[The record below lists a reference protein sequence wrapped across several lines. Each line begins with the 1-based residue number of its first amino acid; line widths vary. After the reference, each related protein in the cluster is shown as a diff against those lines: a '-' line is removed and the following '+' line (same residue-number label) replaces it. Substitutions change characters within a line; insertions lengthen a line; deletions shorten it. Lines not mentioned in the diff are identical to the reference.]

1 MNPIEVKNLTV
12 GYGNKVLLQ
21 NLNFSVADGEVFII
35 LGGSGC
41 GKSSL
46 LKNLFGLY
54 QPLAGDVWIE
64 GMNITQSIGQQ
75 RQDIMTH
82 FGVMY
87 QQGALFGSMTLLE
100 NVRLFM
106 EEYTELD
113 DDEMD
118 LLARCKLDLVGLL
131 PFANYMPNEISGG
144 MQKRAAIARAMALD
158 PKILFLD
165 EPSAGLD
172 PITSADLD
180 QTILD
185 LAKNLGI
192 TFVIV
197 SHELA
202 SIYAIADR
210 VIMLDKDTKRI
221 IAQGDPRVLRDTSTD
236 PKVHQFFNRV
246 MSKEVAWVNRIQI
259 TFAWDYSYLPA
270 LLPFLRWF
278 WYLERV
284 NSSRKQSW

>member
-1 MNPIEVKNLTV
+1 MAAIDVRNLSV
-12 GYGNKVLLQ
+12 GYGQNVLLQ
-21 NLNFSVADGEVFII
+21 NLNFSVNEGEIFVI

-54 QPLAGDVWIE
+54 EPLAGSVLIE
-64 GMNITQSIGQQ
+64 GQDITDAHGED
-75 RQDIMTH
+75 RQKIMTH

-87 QQGALFGSMTLLE
+87 QQGALFGSMNLLE
-100 NVRLFM
+100 NVTLFM
-106 EEYTELD
+106 EEYTTLD
-113 DDEMD
+113 REQMN

-131 PFANYMPNEISGG
+131 PYEQYMPSEISGG

-180 QTILD
+180 RTILD
-185 LAKNLGI
+185 LSQNLGI

-202 SIYAIADR
+202 SIYSIANR
-210 VIMLDKDTKRI
+210 VIMLDKASKGI
-221 IAQGDPRVLRDTSTD
+221 IAEGDPKVLRDQSPD
-236 PKVHQFFNRV
+236 PRVHQFFNRI
-246 MSKEVAWVNRIQI
+246 MSKEA
-259 TFAWDYSYLPA
+259 A
-270 LLPFLRWF
+270 
-278 WYLERV
+278 
-284 NSSRKQSW
+284 

>member
-1 MNPIEVKNLTV
+1 MTAIDVRNLSV
-12 GYGNKVLLQ
+12 GYGQNVLLQ
-21 NLNFSVADGEVFII
+21 NLNFSVNEGEIFVI

-54 QPLAGDVWIE
+54 EPLAGSVLIE
-64 GMNITQSIGQQ
+64 GQDITDAHGED
-75 RQDIMTH
+75 RQKIMTH

-87 QQGALFGSMTLLE
+87 QQGALFGSMSLLE
-100 NVRLFM
+100 NVTLFM
-106 EEYTELD
+106 EEYTTLER
-113 DDEMD
+113 EQMN

-131 PFANYMPNEISGG
+131 PYEQYMPSEISGG

-180 QTILD
+180 RTILD
-185 LAKNLGI
+185 LSQNLGI

-202 SIYAIADR
+202 SIYSIANR
-210 VIMLDKDTKRI
+210 VIMLDKESKGI
-221 IAQGDPRVLRDTSTD
+221 IAEGDPKVLRDQSAD
-236 PKVHQFFNRV
+236 PRVHQFFNRI
-246 MSKEVAWVNRIQI
+246 MSKEA
-259 TFAWDYSYLPA
+259 A
-270 LLPFLRWF
+270 
-278 WYLERV
+278 
-284 NSSRKQSW
+284 

>member
-1 MNPIEVKNLTV
+1 MLAIDVRNLSV
-12 GYGNKVLLQ
+12 GYGQNVLLQ
-21 NLNFSVADGEVFII
+21 NLNFSVNEGEIFVI

-54 QPLAGDVWIE
+54 EPLEGSVLIE
-64 GMNITQSIGQQ
+64 GQDITDAHGED
-75 RQDIMTH
+75 RQKIMTH

-87 QQGALFGSMTLLE
+87 QQGALFGSMNLLE
-100 NVRLFM
+100 NVTLFM
-106 EEYTELD
+106 EEYTTLD
-113 DDEMD
+113 REQMN

-131 PFANYMPNEISGG
+131 PYEQYMPSEISGG

-180 QTILD
+180 RTILD
-185 LAKNLGI
+185 LSQNLGI

-202 SIYAIADR
+202 SIYSVAHR
-210 VIMLDKDTKRI
+210 VIMLDKTAKGI
-221 IAQGDPRVLRDTSTD
+221 IAEGDPKVLRDTSAD
-236 PKVHQFFNRV
+236 PRVHQFFNRI
-246 MSKEVAWVNRIQI
+246 MSKEA
-259 TFAWDYSYLPA
+259 T
-270 LLPFLRWF
+270 
-278 WYLERV
+278 
-284 NSSRKQSW
+284 

>member
-1 MNPIEVKNLTV
+1 MAAIDVRNLAV
-12 GYGNKVLLQ
+12 GYGQNVLLQ
-21 NLNFSVADGEVFII
+21 NLNFSVNEGEIFVI

-54 QPLAGDVWIE
+54 QPLAGSVLIE
-64 GMNITQSIGQQ
+64 GKNITDAHGED
-75 RQDIMTH
+75 RQKIMTH

-87 QQGALFGSMTLLE
+87 QQGALFGSMNLLE
-100 NVRLFM
+100 NVTLFM
-106 EEYTELD
+106 EEYTTLER
-113 DDEMD
+113 EQMN

-131 PFANYMPNEISGG
+131 PYEQYMPSEISGG

-180 QTILD
+180 RTILD
-185 LAKNLGI
+185 LSQNLGI

-202 SIYAIADR
+202 SIYSIANR
-210 VIMLDKDTKRI
+210 VIMLDKASKGI
-221 IAQGDPRVLRDTSTD
+221 IAEGDPKILRDQSAD
-236 PKVHQFFNRV
+236 PRVHQFFNRI
-246 MSKEVAWVNRIQI
+246 MSKEA
-259 TFAWDYSYLPA
+259 A
-270 LLPFLRWF
+270 
-278 WYLERV
+278 
-284 NSSRKQSW
+284 

>member
-1 MNPIEVKNLTV
+1 MAAIDVRNLSV
-12 GYGNKVLLQ
+12 GYGQNVLLQ
-21 NLNFSVADGEVFII
+21 NLNFSVNEGEIFVI

-54 QPLAGDVWIE
+54 EPLAGRVLIE
-64 GMNITQSIGQQ
+64 GQDITDAHGED
-75 RQDIMTH
+75 RQKIMTH

-87 QQGALFGSMTLLE
+87 QQGALFGSMNLLE
-100 NVRLFM
+100 NVTLFM
-106 EEYTELD
+106 EEYTTLEREQMNLI
-113 DDEMD
+113 
-118 LLARCKLDLVGLL
+118 ARCKLDLVGLL
-131 PFANYMPNEISGG
+131 PYEQYMPSEISGG

-180 QTILD
+180 RTILD
-185 LAKNLGI
+185 LSQNLGI

-202 SIYAIADR
+202 SIYSIAHR
-210 VIMLDKDTKRI
+210 VIMLDKASKSI
-221 IAQGDPRVLRDTSTD
+221 IAEGDPKTLRDQSPD
-236 PKVHQFFNRV
+236 PRVHQFFNRI
-246 MSKEVAWVNRIQI
+246 MSKEAV
-259 TFAWDYSYLPA
+259 
-270 LLPFLRWF
+270 
-278 WYLERV
+278 
-284 NSSRKQSW
+284 

>member
-1 MNPIEVKNLTV
+1 MAAIDVRNLSV
-12 GYGNKVLLQ
+12 GYGQNVLLQ
-21 NLNFSVADGEVFII
+21 NLNFSVNEGEIFVI

-54 QPLAGDVWIE
+54 EPLAGSVLIE
-64 GMNITQSIGQQ
+64 GQDITDAHGED
-75 RQDIMTH
+75 RQKIMTH

-87 QQGALFGSMTLLE
+87 QQGALFGSMNLLE
-100 NVRLFM
+100 NVTLFM
-106 EEYTELD
+106 EEYTTLER
-113 DDEMD
+113 EQMN

-131 PFANYMPNEISGG
+131 PYEQYMPSEISGG

-180 QTILD
+180 RTILD
-185 LAKNLGI
+185 LSQNLGI

-202 SIYAIADR
+202 SIYSIADR
-210 VIMLDKDTKRI
+210 VIMLDKASKGI
-221 IAQGDPRVLRDTSTD
+221 IAEGDPKVLRDQSAD
-236 PKVHQFFNRV
+236 PRVHQFFNRI
-246 MSKEVAWVNRIQI
+246 MSKEA
-259 TFAWDYSYLPA
+259 A
-270 LLPFLRWF
+270 
-278 WYLERV
+278 
-284 NSSRKQSW
+284 